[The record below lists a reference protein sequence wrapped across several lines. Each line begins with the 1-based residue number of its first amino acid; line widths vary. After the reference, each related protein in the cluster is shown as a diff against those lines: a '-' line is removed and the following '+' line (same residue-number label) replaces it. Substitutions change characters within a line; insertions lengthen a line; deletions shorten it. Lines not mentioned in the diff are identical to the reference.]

1 MEQLVSSYPGPKGPG
16 QNKKKEKESYKLQAP
31 SFKRHEKDTIKMY
44 KQLRKKKLWK
54 QQLNY

>member
-1 MEQLVSSYPGPKGPG
+1 MEQLVSSDPGPQGPG
-16 QNKKKEKESYKLQAP
+16 KIKKEKESYKLQAP

-54 QQLNY
+54 QQLN